1 MMLVRHSHSTFRT
14 RESVAHPFWGK
25 LELSLVTLEQ
35 RFWRLVDTQ
44 RTDVRGTRRG
54 GHRRRAPQS
63 MLVHALSLLSWAYV
77 AAVVAIAL
85 VLWGLG
91 DAWWPATLLL
101 FIGRWI
107 FLTPLA
113 LLLPAAVLFRR
124 RLLAPLLLGA
134 LVALGPVMG
143 FRLGLP
149 RWLPHAPGTP
159 FRVVTFNADGGYRTA
174 LDLPILIGDWKPDVI
189 AFQECGVLLAYATT
203 QVAGWY
209 AHRERSLC
217 VLSRYPIDSVSIMD
231 RSAFERVKEDETLNV
246 GGSADVVRY
255 ALRTPVGPVNFTN
268 LHLET
273 PRKGFDALVMGDV
286 RRMKLNT
293 ELRRIESE
301 VARRWVAQGGP
312 PLIVAGDFN
321 MPVESRI
328 FQRYWGDLADAFS
341 TAGFGLGMTKYNGWI
356 GVRIDHVLVG
366 RSWRVERVSIGR
378 DAGSDHRPVIV
389 DLTLLPQ

>member
-1 MMLVRHSHSTFRT
+1 MLVRHSHSTFKT

-25 LELSLVTLEQ
+25 LERWLVKVEQ
-35 RFWRLVDTQ
+35 RFWRLADTQ
-44 RTDVRGTRRG
+44 RAGAGRRWRRKRTRS
-54 GHRRRAPQS
+54 APQS
-63 MLVHALSLLSWAYV
+63 IFMHVLTLLSWAYL

-107 FLTPLA
+107 FLAPLA
-113 LLLPAAVLFRR
+113 LLLPFAAVYRR
-124 RLLAPLLLGA
+124 PLLVPLLLGA
-134 LVALGPVMG
+134 FITIGPVMG
-143 FRLGLP
+143 FRLGLR
-149 RWLPHAPGTP
+149 RWLPHASGAP

-174 LDLPILIGDWKPDVI
+174 LELPGLIGEWKPDVI
-189 AFQECGVLLAYATT
+189 AFQECGLLLGYAIT

-231 RSAFERVKEDETLNV
+231 RSAFERVNEDETLNV

-286 RRMKLNT
+286 GRMKLNT

-312 PLIVAGDFN
+312 PIIVAGDFN
-321 MPVESRI
+321 TPVESRI

-356 GVRIDHVLVG
+356 RVRIDHVLVG
-366 RSWRVERVSIGR
+366 KSWRVERVWLGR
-378 DAGSDHRPVIV
+378 DVGSDHRPVIA
-389 DLTLLPQ
+389 DLTLVGQ